1 MSMRLWQECFVV
13 AASALLVVDLAAVEP
28 NLVVVDGLRLV
39 PGGNLS
45 IDDDRIRWHVKA
57 AAAAAWI
64 Q

>member
-1 MSMRLWQECFVV
+1 MRLWQECFVV